1 MARNGANTYCLA
13 MPLVIGAW
21 LYKYSMLTEKLTNL
35 NIDEKKFEQVFT
47 PEVHR
52 VADVLRKYGFDARVV
67 GGAVRDF
74 VRGELPRDIDFAT
87 DADPSELIYIFNME
101 NIDHDDKGIGHGTIK
116 AVFPDGKI
124 DVTSIAYKLE
134 LKDGKVRII
143 RGQDWEQDAQH
154 RDLSINSMSIDKDGT
169 LYDYTGGLDDLHN
182 QRVVML
188 PVTQDRIK
196 EDPHLIMRWFKA
208 LGYFDKPRW
217 PKHDLEIIKDSM
229 PLLLTIKD
237 DEKTDRELSSI
248 MHSKNGQN
256 IVRMM
261 CRMGAD
267 NYLGINCD

>member
-1 MARNGANTYCLA
+1 

>member
-1 MARNGANTYCLA
+1 
-13 MPLVIGAW
+13 
-21 LYKYSMLTEKLTNL
+21 MLTEKIAKL

-74 VRGELPRDIDFAT
+74 VRGKAPRDIDFAT

-101 NIDHDDKGIGHGTIK
+101 DIDHDDKGIGHGTIK
-116 AVFPDGKI
+116 AVFPNGKV

-134 LKDGKVRII
+134 LKYGKVRII

-169 LYDYTGGLDDLHN
+169 LYDYTGGLDDLRN

-196 EDPHLIMRWFKA
+196 DDPHLIMRWFKA

-248 MHSKNGQN
+248 MHSKNGQK

-267 NYLGINCD
+267 KYLGINCD

>member
-1 MARNGANTYCLA
+1 
-13 MPLVIGAW
+13 
-21 LYKYSMLTEKLTNL
+21 MLTEKVKNL
-35 NIDEKKFEQVFT
+35 NINEKRFEQVFT

-74 VRGELPRDIDFAT
+74 IRGQSPRDIDFAT

-169 LYDYTGGLDDLHN
+169 LYDYTGGLDDLRN
-182 QRVVML
+182 QRVAML

-208 LGYFDKPRW
+208 LGYFDNPRW
-217 PKHDLEIIKDSM
+217 PKFDFEIIKQNM
-229 PLLLTIKD
+229 PLLAKIKD
-237 DEKTDRELSSI
+237 EEKTDRELSSI
-248 MHSKNGQN
+248 MRSNNGQK
-256 IVRMM
+256 ILRMM
-261 CRMGAD
+261 CRAGAD
-267 NYLGINCD
+267 KYLGINCD